1 MSKPWVRSLAPRA
14 YTGSLRAKYIR
25 DLVIRGPVKKRT
37 LEEAYKRY
45 VRYLA
50 QYYAVRQS

>member
-14 YTGSLRAKYIR
+14 YTGIITSQIHTGPGYSW
-25 DLVIRGPVKKRT
+25 PVKKHT